1 MFYTSLILPSKAG
14 VSNSRPAG
22 QLRPAG
28 RYFVAPT
35 FIWKFNVSAA
45 REFCI
50 VATPLL
56 AAVWDNVMMFWFPT
70 VPVQWMQHACE
81 WHGGRGRVRGRVCVC
96 VCVWVRER
104 AEREKSGFGCAESR
118 RVKIIVFRPLSRRSW
133 CIQCFICKSQGAGTL
148 STYDSAGTTSTGPG
162 THIKRRLK
170 QHTHATYNAVGLI

>member
-1 MFYTSLILPSKAG
+1 MWLCHQVHRAHRAHWRLLTRNEEAFQVISQSGGEDPLMWGNRSGCSKSG

-70 VPVQWMQHACE
+70 VCLSSECSMHVSDM
-81 WHGGRGRVRGRVCVC
+81 GGGVVCGVVCVC
-96 VCVWVRER
+96 EW
-104 AEREKSGFGCAESR
+104 EREPREKRVAFDVRRAGGWKS
-118 RVKIIVFRPLSRRSW
+118 
-133 CIQCFICKSQGAGTL
+133 
-148 STYDSAGTTSTGPG
+148 
-162 THIKRRLK
+162 
-170 QHTHATYNAVGLI
+170 

>member
-1 MFYTSLILPSKAG
+1 MSKSWDVGFDTLPLGSWDSGRSLFSSNSSKTKTLVWFGWFKFILTPVVKRKTKVTTLLIKKVYNHCVSPLDSISG

-70 VPVQWMQHACE
+70 VCLSSECSMHVSDM
-81 WHGGRGRVRGRVCVC
+81 GGGVVCGVVCVC
-96 VCVWVRER
+96 EW
-104 AEREKSGFGCAESR
+104 EREPREKRVAFDVRRAGGWKS
-118 RVKIIVFRPLSRRSW
+118 
-133 CIQCFICKSQGAGTL
+133 
-148 STYDSAGTTSTGPG
+148 
-162 THIKRRLK
+162 
-170 QHTHATYNAVGLI
+170 

>member
-1 MFYTSLILPSKAG
+1 MKNSSRGRCFKTG

-70 VPVQWMQHACE
+70 VCLSSECSMHVSDM
-81 WHGGRGRVRGRVCVC
+81 GGGVVCGVVCVC
-96 VCVWVRER
+96 EWEREPR

-148 STYDSAGTTSTGPG
+148 STYDSTGTTSTGPG